1 MNSKF
6 LNAQDAADLSG
17 QLRRFLSAIHAND
30 RSARNSALQEFIDS
44 FGFLPESPITA
55 LEAAYRNRDTD
66 GARASFRKALGI
78 ALREA
83 NPDTFPSQAAVDLIY
98 MVGFTEAFEALPSFV
113 IAIGD
118 VANWGEAHESLFV
131 NALAVLKGL
140 GKSPDAYDT
149 TAKLLTSPRFPHWYI
164 LDAYEALV
172 IGNAANWASDFL
184 NLCTA
189 LRASQGQSPDLAIY
203 PGRSWFRVRIDH
215 IARNVIAK
223 CSLATIA
230 SGLSEI
236 NNATTQLSIR
246 TPTSD
251 LLLALFGPAGPL
263 EVIDTDDQ
271 RVFRLRA
278 SPSIQQPWLL
288 AWDTLAAFLDGA
300 GEHSAESRIEH
311 ISGATQKNGSSS
323 SIVELLAFSQK
334 QAYRR
339 PETELAESP

>member
-6 LNAQDAADLSG
+6 LNAQDARELSSQLRCFLSG
-17 QLRRFLSAIHAND
+17 IHASD
-30 RSARNSALQEFIDS
+30 RSARNSALQEFVGA

-55 LEAAYRNRDTD
+55 LEAVYRNRDTD
-66 GARASFRKALGI
+66 GTRTSFRKALGI

-98 MVGFTEAFEALPSFV
+98 LVGFTEAFEALPSFV

-118 VANWGEAHESLFV
+118 VANWGDAHESLFV
-131 NALAVLKGL
+131 HALAVLKGL

-149 TAKLLTSPRFPHWYI
+149 TAKLLTSPRFPLWHI

-172 IGNAANWASDFL
+172 IGNAAHWASDFL
-184 NLCTA
+184 NLCTP
-189 LRASQGQSPDLAIY
+189 LRDSQDQSPDPTMY
-203 PGRSWFRVRIDH
+203 PGRSWFRIRIDH

-230 SGLSEI
+230 SGFAEI
-236 NNATTQLSIR
+236 NRVNTQLSVG

-251 LLLALFGPAGPL
+251 LLLALFGPEGPL
-263 EVIDTDDQ
+263 EVIDTEDQ
-271 RVFRLRA
+271 RAFRLRD
-278 SPSIQQPWLL
+278 SPSMQQPWLL

-300 GEHSAESRIEH
+300 GSHSAESRIEH

-323 SIVELLAFSQK
+323 IDELLAFSHK

-339 PETELAESP
+339 PVTELVESP